1 MTERDMQIN
10 QDDNIDLLNIVAIIA
25 QSWKL
30 LVFGPLIASLLAA
43 GMAFVWP
50 KTYESV
56 SIVRLTEQEL
66 ALLNTPPVQDV
77 VINKFNLLPEFG
89 NVQEDAY
96 QYLGKKIL
104 GKLDKK
110 TGLVTVTAIAN
121 TPERAQQM
129 SKVAIE
135 ALFKELLPKGKN
147 KDQLEKKI
155 LSNEGVIANNKDAL
169 EQLQKQIGRAG
180 INDAGMEVVMK
191 YYAALSADIA
201 AKELEN
207 LELQKNLLVKGEEI
221 YVQQASLPQRSTS
234 PKIVY
239 IASIAMLVAMLLLT
253 FFVFLRKACIA
264 ATQDAEYAVKIEK
277 IKKSLHSATWY

>member
-1 MTERDMQIN
+1 MTERNMQIN

-30 LVFGPLIASLLAA
+30 LVFGPLIAGLLAA

-66 ALLNTPPVQDV
+66 ALLSTPPVQDV
-77 VINKFNLLPEFG
+77 VINKFNLLSEFDY
-89 NVQEDAY
+89 VQEDAY
-96 QYLGKKIL
+96 QYLNKKII

-110 TGLVTVTAIAN
+110 TGLVTVTATAN

-135 ALFKELLPKGKN
+135 ALLKELLPKGKN

-180 INDAGMEVVMK
+180 INDTGMEVVMK
-191 YYAALSADIA
+191 YYASLSADIA
-201 AKELEN
+201 NKELEN
-207 LELQKNLLVKGEEI
+207 IELQKNLLVKGDEI
-221 YVQQASLPQRSTS
+221 YVQQASLPQRSAS
-234 PKIVY
+234 PKVLY
-239 IASIAMLVAMLLLT
+239 VASIAMLIAMFLMAL
-253 FFVFLRKACIA
+253 FVFLRKAWLT

-277 IKKSLHSATWY
+277 IKKSLHGVKWY

>member
-1 MTERDMQIN
+1 MIEHNIKIN
-10 QDDNIDLLNIVAIIA
+10 QDDNIDLLNTVAIIA

-30 LVFGPLIASLLAA
+30 LVFGPLIAALLAA
-43 GMAFVWP
+43 GVAFLWP

-56 SIVRLTEQEL
+56 SIIRLTEQEL
-66 ALLNTPPVQDV
+66 ALLNTRPVHDV
-77 VINKFNLLPEFG
+77 VINKFNLLPEFD

-96 QYLGKKIL
+96 QYLSKKIL

-135 ALFKELLPKGKN
+135 ALLEELLPKGKN

-155 LSNEGVIANNKDAL
+155 LSNEGIILNNKDAL
-169 EQLQKQIGRAG
+169 EQLQKQIGRVG

-207 LELQKNLLVKGEEI
+207 IELTKNLLVKGEEI
-221 YVQQASLPQRSTS
+221 YVQQASLPQRSAS

-239 IASIAMLVAMLLLT
+239 IASIAMLISMLLLT
-253 FFVFLRKACIA
+253 FFVFLRKAWLT
-264 ATQDAEYAVKIEK
+264 ATQDAEHAVKIER